1 MRILIS
7 EGQLENL
14 KKSVNKGEDID
25 ERSRSFAFTRKKRLF
40 SKPER
45 MSNPLRYKLADRIE
59 EENEKTNERKIL
71 NFFDLVSKRIVW
83 ITEPHTNGERVEPNW
98 EHDTNVITLW
108 NVEHPESGQEWVR
121 QAIHFPKNNSVKWW
135 NEVGQFQLTDDK
147 YNQIVRSIELYKKQ
161 NEKDK
166 DAKFLT
172 CMNCRKKFTQT
183 THKGKKSLPIC
194 PTCGTHNK

>member
-1 MRILIS
+1 VRILIS

-14 KKSVNKGEDID
+14 KKSVNKDID
-25 ERSRSFAFTRKKRLF
+25 ERSRSFAFTRKKRKF

-59 EENEKTNERKIL
+59 EEK
-71 NFFDLVSKRIVW
+71 
-83 ITEPHTNGERVEPNW
+83 P
-98 EHDTNVITLW
+98 
-108 NVEHPESGQEWVR
+108 
-121 QAIHFPKNNSVKWW
+121 
-135 NEVGQFQLTDDK
+135 LTDK
-147 YNQIVRSIELYKKQ
+147 QVKSIEDL
-161 NEKDK
+161 NK

-172 CMNCRKKFTQT
+172 CKNCRKKFTQT

>member
-14 KKSVNKGEDID
+14 KKSVKEVKCTKCGWEWNLSDGGKDPYTCHKCGHVNKEQEVD

-59 EENEKTNERKIL
+59 EEK
-71 NFFDLVSKRIVW
+71 
-83 ITEPHTNGERVEPNW
+83 P
-98 EHDTNVITLW
+98 
-108 NVEHPESGQEWVR
+108 
-121 QAIHFPKNNSVKWW
+121 
-135 NEVGQFQLTDDK
+135 LTDK
-147 YNQIVRSIELYKKQ
+147 QVKSIEDL
-161 NEKDK
+161 NK

-172 CMNCRKKFTQT
+172 CKNCRKKFTQT
-183 THKGKKSLPIC
+183 THKNKKSLPIC
-194 PTCGTHNK
+194 PYCGTHNK

>member
-1 MRILIS
+1 MKILIS
-7 EGQLENL
+7 ENQLDNL
-14 KKSVNKGEDID
+14 KNSVNKGEDID
-25 ERSRSFAFTRKKRLF
+25 ERSRSFAFTRKKRKF

-45 MSNPLRYKLADRIE
+45 MSNPLRYKPADRLD
-59 EENEKTNERKIL
+59 ENEKTNERKIL
-71 NFFDLVSKRIVW
+71 NFFDLVSKGIVW
-83 ITEPHTNGERVEPNW
+83 ITEPHTNGERVKPNW

-147 YNQIVRSIELYKKQ
+147 YNQIIRSVELYKKQ

-172 CMNCRKKFTQT
+172 CKNCTKKFTQT

-194 PTCGTHNK
+194 PWCGTHNN

>member
-40 SKPER
+40 SKSER
-45 MSNPLRYKLADRIE
+45 MSNPLRYKFIDRLE
-59 EENEKTNERKIL
+59 EEK
-71 NFFDLVSKRIVW
+71 
-83 ITEPHTNGERVEPNW
+83 P
-98 EHDTNVITLW
+98 
-108 NVEHPESGQEWVR
+108 
-121 QAIHFPKNNSVKWW
+121 
-135 NEVGQFQLTDDK
+135 LTDK
-147 YNQIVRSIELYKKQ
+147 QVKSIEDL
-161 NEKDK
+161 NK

-172 CMNCRKKFTQT
+172 CKNCRKKFTQT

-194 PTCGTHNK
+194 PWCGTHNK

>member
-14 KKSVNKGEDID
+14 KKSVKKVKCQKCGWKWDLSDGGKDTHTCHKCGHVNKEQEVD

-59 EENEKTNERKIL
+59 EEK
-71 NFFDLVSKRIVW
+71 
-83 ITEPHTNGERVEPNW
+83 P
-98 EHDTNVITLW
+98 
-108 NVEHPESGQEWVR
+108 
-121 QAIHFPKNNSVKWW
+121 
-135 NEVGQFQLTDDK
+135 LTDK
-147 YNQIVRSIELYKKQ
+147 QVKSIEDL
-161 NEKDK
+161 NK

-172 CMNCRKKFTQT
+172 CKNCRKKFTQT
-183 THKGKKSLPIC
+183 THKNKKSLPIC
-194 PTCGTHNK
+194 PYCGTHNK

>member
-14 KKSVNKGEDID
+14 KKSVKEVKCPKCGWEWDLSDGGKDPYTCHKCGNVNKEQEVD

-45 MSNPLRYKLADRIE
+45 MSNPLRYKFVDRIE
-59 EENEKTNERKIL
+59 EEK
-71 NFFDLVSKRIVW
+71 
-83 ITEPHTNGERVEPNW
+83 P
-98 EHDTNVITLW
+98 
-108 NVEHPESGQEWVR
+108 
-121 QAIHFPKNNSVKWW
+121 
-135 NEVGQFQLTDDK
+135 LTDK
-147 YNQIVRSIELYKKQ
+147 QVKSIEDL
-161 NEKDK
+161 NK

-172 CMNCRKKFTQT
+172 CKNCRKKFTQT